1 MRNDSNENAELLKL
15 TSEIVSAYAGNNAVA
30 SAHLSDMIG
39 DVFNKLSVLGQPE
52 PEPEPVPAVPINKS
66 LTKKTIT
73 CLECGR
79 SMKMLK
85 RHLDVGHDLKP
96 GDYRA
101 KWQLNHDYPMVSSNY
116 SEVRSKLAIEL
127 GLGRKPKK

>member
-1 MRNDSNENAELLKL
+1 MRNDSNENAELLKR
-15 TSEIVSAYAGNNAVA
+15 TTEIVSAYAGNNAVA

-39 DVFNKLSVLGQPE
+39 DVFNKLSDLGQPE
-52 PEPEPVPAVPINKS
+52 PEPEPVLAIPIKKS

-79 SMKMLK
+79 SMKQLK
-85 RHLDVGHDLKP
+85 RHLDAYHDLEP
-96 GDYRA
+96 EEYRA
-101 KWQLNHDYPMVSSNY
+101 KWRLNHNYPMVTSNY
-116 SEVRSKLAIEL
+116 SEVRRKLAIKI

>member
-1 MRNDSNENAELLKL
+1 
-15 TSEIVSAYAGNNAVA
+15 
-30 SAHLSDMIG
+30 MIG
-39 DVFNKLSVLGQPE
+39 DVFNKLSDLGQPE
-52 PEPEPVPAVPINKS
+52 PEPELVPAVPINKS
-66 LTKKTIT
+66 HTKTTIT

-96 GDYRA
+96 DDYRA
-101 KWQLNHDYPMVSSNY
+101 KWRLNPDYPMVSPNY
-116 SEVRSKLAIEL
+116 SEVRRKLAIDL

>member
-85 RHLDVGHDLKP
+85 RHLKVKHSLLPD
-96 GDYRA
+96 DYKK
-101 KWQLNHDYPMVSSNY
+101 KWKLRRDYPMVTANY
-116 SEVRSKLAIEL
+116 SKVRSKLAINI

>member
-30 SAHLSDMIG
+30 SAHLPDMIG
-39 DVFNKLSVLGQPE
+39 DVFNKLSDLGQPE
-52 PEPEPVPAVPINKS
+52 PEPEPVPAISIKKS

-73 CLECGR
+73 CLECGWT
-79 SMKMLK
+79 MKMLK
-85 RHLDVGHDLKP
+85 RHLKVKHSLLPD
-96 GDYRA
+96 DYKK
-101 KWQLNHDYPMVSSNY
+101 KWKLRRDYPMVTANY
-116 SEVRSKLAIEL
+116 SKVRSKLAINI